1 MPMPIEDQRQ
11 AIRARAYAIWEQEGR
26 LHGSDW
32 AHWFQAEAEVKS
44 SLLRDIRDATFLANR
59 AFVFLQKIEW
69 QFIGDKSTHTI
80 TKWRF
85 IPIWQNNGN
94 TPTKYMVNRVNFAA
108 CEKAIDL
115 GFDFPELGNP
125 QVGHTT
131 IGPRAIMHA
140 AHIDV
145 SAEVLEKVNN
155 REAYAYIW
163 GWADYNDILPGTSRH
178 RTEFCFEIVV
188 NGDLR
193 AENCQFFF
201 RQHPQY
207 NGIDNECLREPRPG
221 GAVAYYKFID
231 AADVDKVLVNGTLI
245 VSSFEYFRKLEAA
258 QWGAIADPLEAAS
271 ELTVRGSFVIRENSP
286 ELEIANKA
294 NIGLGMFQKF
304 AEVSEGGIIDI
315 SGTRFIHAA
324 PNLFVFSASVGEIN
338 ELTKEMCVK
347 AERPYNA
354 CLRILDIGALR
365 KRIFDAGRIPE
376 LNCKVSEVFEPGLIG
391 LVEYE
396 ARSQDIREG
405 ETIVPS
411 PFKKDIKFK
420 HQSEVRMLLVPK
432 EPVNISKERLI
443 IEIPGLASMFEKVFV
458 DYEAG

>member
-1 MPMPIEDQRQ
+1 MPIDDQRH
-11 AIRARAYAIWEQEGR
+11 AVRDRAYAIWEQEGR

-32 AHWFQAEAEVKS
+32 AHWFQAEAEVKL

-59 AFVFLQKIEW
+59 ASVFLQKIEW
-69 QFIGDKSTHTI
+69 QFIRDKSTHTI

-94 TPTKYMVNRVNFAA
+94 TPTKYMVYRVNLAA
-108 CEKAIDL
+108 FEKTIDL

-140 AHIDV
+140 DHIDV

-163 GWADYNDILPGTSRH
+163 GWADYNDILPGTIRH

-188 NGDLR
+188 NGDPL
-193 AENCQFFF
+193 AENCQFLF
-201 RQHPQY
+201 RQHLQY
-207 NGIDNECLREPRPG
+207 NAIENECLREPRPA
-221 GAVAYYKFID
+221 GAVAYYKFLD
-231 AADVDKVLVNGTLI
+231 AADVDKVLVNDTLI

-271 ELTVRGSFVIRENSP
+271 ELTVRGSFAIRENSP
-286 ELEIANKA
+286 ELETVNKA

-315 SGTRFIHAA
+315 SGIRFVHTA

-338 ELTKEMCVK
+338 ELMEEMCVK
-347 AERPYNA
+347 AERPFDA
-354 CLRILDIGALR
+354 CLRIVDIGALR
-365 KRIFDAGRIPE
+365 KRIFDTGQIRE

-391 LVEYE
+391 MVEYE
-396 ARSQDIREG
+396 VRSRDIREG

-411 PFKKDIKFK
+411 PFKKDVKFK
-420 HQSEVRMLLVPK
+420 HQSEIRMLFVPK
-432 EPVNISKERLI
+432 EGVNVLKERLI
-443 IEIPGLASMFEKVFV
+443 IEIPGLASMFEQISV
-458 DYEAG
+458 DCHGGA

>member
-1 MPMPIEDQRQ
+1 
-11 AIRARAYAIWEQEGR
+11 
-26 LHGSDW
+26 
-32 AHWFQAEAEVKS
+32 
-44 SLLRDIRDATFLANR
+44 
-59 AFVFLQKIEW
+59 LQ
-69 QFIGDKSTHTI
+69 
-80 TKWRF
+80 
-85 IPIWQNNGN
+85 
-94 TPTKYMVNRVNFAA
+94 
-108 CEKAIDL
+108 
-115 GFDFPELGNP
+115 
-125 QVGHTT
+125 
-131 IGPRAIMHA
+131 
-140 AHIDV
+140 
-145 SAEVLEKVNN
+145 
-155 REAYAYIW
+155 
-163 GWADYNDILPGTSRH
+163 
-178 RTEFCFEIVV
+178 
-188 NGDLR
+188 
-193 AENCQFFF
+193 
-201 RQHPQY
+201 
-207 NGIDNECLREPRPG
+207 EPRPG